1 MLLKVRFSL
10 LSEQALKYISNCDS
24 IFSEEE
30 DYVNIIKTNSV
41 NKENLF
47 QNKSSSCYT
56 NRSCGQASFNVLV
69 CGGYKPTSNTT
80 VASVKQTKV
89 SNFNKIK
96 TLSSMIE
103 QRCGFEAVYLKGDVY
118 VFGGRNK
125 ASNFVKSV
133 EKYSPS
139 TNEWTVVT
147 NMIDERLYLCA
158 CAFISKIFILG
169 GYFYNNHGGFSTNSS
184 CLEFNTKCDNF
195 KEITRMNEA
204 RERAACAV
212 YRGNVVFS
220 GGLDNDDNELNSA
233 EYYDAFAYEWTPMPN
248 MVNSHSDH
256 SLVVVKDKLLVVGQG
271 TDCCEVFDVICK
283 KFVAIK
289 LV

>member
-1 MLLKVRFSL
+1 
-10 LSEQALKYISNCDS
+10 
-24 IFSEEE
+24 
-30 DYVNIIKTNSV
+30 
-41 NKENLF
+41 
-47 QNKSSSCYT
+47 
-56 NRSCGQASFNVLV
+56 
-69 CGGYKPTSNTT
+69 
-80 VASVKQTKV
+80 
-89 SNFNKIK
+89 
-96 TLSSMIE
+96 MIE

-158 CAFISKIFILG
+158 CAFINKIFILG

-212 YRGNVVFS
+212 YRGNVVVS

-289 LV
+289 HQVSLTFSKCVQTSNKLLVFREKSSSVICYDVDKDEWSEELCEITEDIYAFSLTKLPQY